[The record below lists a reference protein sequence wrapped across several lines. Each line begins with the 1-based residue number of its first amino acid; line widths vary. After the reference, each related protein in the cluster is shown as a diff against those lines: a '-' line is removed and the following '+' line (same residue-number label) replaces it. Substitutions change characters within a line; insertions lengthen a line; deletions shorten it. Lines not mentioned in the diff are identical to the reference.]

1 MLSKKI
7 ELPASDMAQV
17 LERAK
22 EQKLEL
28 AFDKISC
35 SEGCIAR
42 ILYQNSRRDHEA
54 LLNLMASIHSLEIQ
68 QIKKAMPPKVK
79 LDLHLLTSKN
89 NANENKRI

>member
-7 ELPASDMAQV
+7 ELPAGDMAQI
-17 LERAK
+17 LEFAK

-42 ILYQNSRRDHEA
+42 ILYQNSRRDHQA
-54 LLNLMASIHSLEIQ
+54 LLNLMNNIHSLEIE
-68 QIKKAMPPKVK
+68 QIKKSMPPVTK
-79 LDLHLLTSKN
+79 LNLHLLKSK
-89 NANENKRI
+89 KQKS

>member
-7 ELPASDMAQV
+7 ELPAGDMARV
-17 LERAK
+17 LELAK

-42 ILYQNSRRDHEA
+42 ILYQHTRRDHQA
-54 LLNLMASIHSLEIQ
+54 LLNLMQNIHALEIE
-68 QIKKAMPPKVK
+68 QIKKVMPPKVK
-79 LDLHLLTSKN
+79 LKLF
-89 NANENKRI
+89 